1 MDKTRNSNV
10 SKGGCMRFYLHY
22 DDIDEAEIAENIIR
36 SYGIKPEVTTKNIF
50 GFYAC
55 QICIDTSLEFFDY
68 VNQEIAKKIQKY
80 KIQEE
85 KRSYNIKFLE
95 SCLTKDKVKENTEIE
110 EVKLNELTDE
120 EREDLL
126 SSSSASQ
133 LTNPTTKIFR
143 LPHNS
148 GFIVTNIPDITF

>member
-1 MDKTRNSNV
+1 MDKTRNSDV

-68 VNQEIAKKIQKY
+68 VNQEITKKIQKY

-95 SCLTKDKVKENTEIE
+95 SCLTKDKVKENIEIE

-120 EREDLL
+120 EQKQLL
-126 SSSSASQ
+126 SSSSVSQ
-133 LTNPTTKIFR
+133 LADPTTRIFR

-148 GFIVTNIPDITF
+148 GFIVTNIPDISF

>member
-1 MDKTRNSNV
+1 
-10 SKGGCMRFYLHY
+10 MRFYFHY
-22 DDIDEAEIAENIIR
+22 DDMDEAEIAENIIR

-55 QICIDTSLEFFDY
+55 QIYIDTSLEFFDY
-68 VNQEIAKKIQKY
+68 VNQEITKKIQKY

-95 SCLTKDKVKENTEIE
+95 SCLTKNKVKENTEIE

-126 SSSSASQ
+126 SSTSASQ

-148 GFIVTNIPDITF
+148 GFIVTNIPDLSF

>member
-1 MDKTRNSNV
+1 
-10 SKGGCMRFYLHY
+10 MRFYFHY

-55 QICIDTSLEFFDY
+55 QICIDTSFEFFDY
-68 VNQEIAKKIQKY
+68 VNQEITKKIQKY

-95 SCLTKDKVKENTEIE
+95 SCLTKNKVKENTEIE

-126 SSSSASQ
+126 SSTSASQ

-148 GFIVTNIPDITF
+148 GFIVTNIPDLSF

>member
-1 MDKTRNSNV
+1 MDKTRNSDV
-10 SKGGCMRFYLHY
+10 SKGGCMRFYFHY

-55 QICIDTSLEFFDY
+55 QIYIDTSLEFSDY
-68 VNQEIAKKIQKY
+68 VNQEITKKIQKY

-110 EVKLNELTDE
+110 EVKLNELTE
-120 EREDLL
+120 EEQKQLL
-126 SSSSASQ
+126 SSPSASQ

-148 GFIVTNIPDITF
+148 GFIVTNIPDISF